1 MLFSI
6 KTFASPLPC
15 PPPLA
20 LALCL
25 ALPLCLPAQDARET
39 DSLAIQTVVIQATRV
54 GANHPTPHTNIR
66 KETLQQRNQGQDV
79 PFLLSS
85 VPSLVETSDAGA
97 GIGYTG
103 LRIRGSDQTRIN
115 VTINGVP
122 LNDAESQQV
131 FWVNLPDL
139 AASASEIQVQRGV
152 GNSTHGAGA
161 FGGTINLD
169 LSQVQPEAF
178 AQIHAG
184 AGSFNTHKQSVHIG
198 TGLLNGQTSF
208 SARWS
213 RIGSDGYI
221 DRASAQLN
229 ALHLSGAW
237 IGERQSLQ
245 AHWLSGQEVTY
256 QAWYGVPAQF
266 VNDPARRQYNPAGA
280 ERPGSPY
287 PDEVDDYTQR
297 HLLLHYRYA
306 LRSDLH
312 LQLNGHYT
320 RGYGFFEQYKAA
332 QAFAQYGLPN
342 VNLGDTVITET
353 DLVRRRWLD
362 NHFYGSTFALRWT
375 PAVNPPILRSGPEL
389 TLGGALN
396 QYAGR
401 HFGEVIW
408 SAVSAAPK
416 DALYYDNDA
425 LKTDGNLYGQIH
437 LHWRNGLSSF
447 VDLQYRRVAYD
458 FLGLDNL
465 LRPVNQQA
473 LFHFWNPKA
482 GLNWD
487 INPQWKAHLFYG
499 QGNREPNRDDFTQS
513 SPENRPRPERLHDL
527 ETGVR
532 FSEKNWS
539 VSANAFYMYYRDQLI
554 LDGRINDVGAY
565 IRTNVPTSYRAGLEL
580 EGAYQS
586 GKYWS
591 GNGFL
596 TLSRNIIPEF
606 TAYLDDWDT
615 GGQQTVSYSQT
626 QIAFSP
632 AVVGRAEAT
641 FHALPNRKQQLDLT
655 LIGKYVGRQ
664 YLDNSG
670 DPAAALDPYFFSDFR
685 VNWDIPWNANRLRFI
700 FTVQNLFDA
709 RFISNGWIYRYI
721 STGYDAR
728 PDNPYTRLEGQG
740 VYNQTGY
747 FPQAGRNWLASVVLE
762 FGGGR

>member
-1 MLFSI
+1 MPLTI
-6 KTFASPLPC
+6 RTFASLLPF

-20 LALCL
+20 LAFLF
-25 ALPLCLPAQDARET
+25 ALPLCLPAQDAREA
-39 DSLAIQTVVIQATRV
+39 DSLALQTVVIQATRV
-54 GANHPTPHTNIR
+54 GANHPSPHTNIG
-66 KETLQQRNQGQDV
+66 KETLQRRNQGQDV

-178 AQIHAG
+178 AQIHAAAG
-184 AGSFNTHKQSVHIG
+184 AFNTHKQSVHIG
-198 TGLLNGQTSF
+198 TGLLDGRTSF

-266 VNDPARRQYNPAGA
+266 INDPARRRYNPAGS

-306 LRSDLH
+306 VRSDLQ

-332 QAFAQYGLPN
+332 QAFAQYGLPD
-342 VNLGDTVITET
+342 VSLGDTVIAET

-362 NHFYGSTFALRWT
+362 NHFYGGTFALRWT
-375 PAVNPPILRSGPEL
+375 PAVNPPMLRSGPEL

-416 DALYYDNDA
+416 DARYYDNDA
-425 LKTDGNLYGQIH
+425 LKTDGNLYGQIQ
-437 LHWRNGLSSF
+437 LHWRSGLSSF
-447 VDLQYRRVAYD
+447 LDLQYRRVAYD

-487 INPQWKAHLFYG
+487 INPRWKAHLFYG

-539 VSANAFYMYYRDQLI
+539 VSANAFYMVYRDQLI

-565 IRTNVPTSYRAGLEL
+565 IRTNVPESYRAGLEL
-580 EGAYQS
+580 EGAFRV

-591 GNGFL
+591 GSSFL

-606 TAYLDDWDT
+606 TTYLDDWDA
-615 GGQQTVSYSQT
+615 GGQQTVTYRQT

-641 FHALPNRKQQLDLT
+641 FHALPQRKQMLDLT

-664 YLDNSG
+664 YLDNST
-670 DPAAALDPYFFSDFR
+670 DAAAALDPYFFSDFR
-685 VNWDIPWNANRLRFI
+685 VNWDIPWNTNRLRFI

-721 STGYDAR
+721 SNGYDAR

-740 VYNQTGY
+740 FYNQTGY